1 MTDDERDDERLWQT
15 IRERL
20 PRVGS
25 SLPPEVAHLLR
36 AVADAPPDELSCE
49 ECQAWIPTYVD
60 AEMGGLP
67 VGTEYPEV
75 KRHLDLCPLCM
86 AEYLELLEL
95 SMEAE
100 AGMLP
105 TPLEFGQPNLSF
117 LPPVAP
123 PSPRHER
130 EIEAPSLS
138 RPEYV
143 RSLAGKILA
152 AVAPARTVE
161 LADIA
166 TLFFG
171 YVDARGGRF
180 ALDGGFAL
188 TLGHLGGTSGGLS
201 ALEVLAASYLAT
213 DALTKT
219 LSPEALEAQ
228 RASGQ
233 LRETASTHASRAAQ
247 VLQLDEEQARTFAER
262 YAELMTEDVAALH
275 DLLSGRGD

>member
-1 MTDDERDDERLWQT
+1 
-15 IRERL
+15 
-20 PRVGS
+20 
-25 SLPPEVAHLLR
+25 
-36 AVADAPPDELSCE
+36 
-49 ECQAWIPTYVD
+49 
-60 AEMGGLP
+60 MGGLP

-86 AEYLELLEL
+86 VNYLELLEL

-117 LPPVAP
+117 LPPVP
-123 PSPRHER
+123 TTL
-130 EIEAPSLS
+130 SL
-138 RPEYV
+138 PEYV
-143 RSLAGKILA
+143 RALAGQILA
-152 AVAPARTVE
+152 AVAPAQAVE

-166 TLFFG
+166 TPFFG

-213 DALTKT
+213 DALTRT

-247 VLQLDEEQARTFAER
+247 ALQLDEEQARTFAEW
-262 YAELMTEDVAALH
+262 YADLMTDDVAALH
-275 DLLSGRGD
+275 ALLSGRGDNG